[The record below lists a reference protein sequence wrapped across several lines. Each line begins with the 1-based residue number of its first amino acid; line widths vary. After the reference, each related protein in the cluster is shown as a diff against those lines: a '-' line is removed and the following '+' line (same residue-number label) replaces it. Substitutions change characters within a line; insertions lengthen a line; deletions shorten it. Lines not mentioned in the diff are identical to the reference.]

1 MEGQMKNRRYFFSAF
16 LAALVAGIFF
26 AHAARAQTLQSLHAA
41 GKTEGE
47 VTIWSPNSEIM
58 EFQVP
63 AFKKQFPGIQVNFF
77 EIRPSDSVARI
88 IAEAKQGI
96 VSLDIGTGRYAA
108 VAPLIERDLI
118 QGYDDWTKIFKE
130 LNPAAVSSDGKFLA
144 NGDNVFILG
153 YNTNLVK
160 PEEAPATWE
169 DLLAPK
175 WKGKVLIEPRGV
187 AFAYL
192 GLVWG
197 EEKMVAYVRRLK
209 EQVGSFV
216 KGGTTVAQQLAA
228 GAGHLAIGAY
238 SYKILQLKKDG
249 APVDYSK
256 KVSPIAA
263 TGQDIF
269 VMKGAKHPSA
279 ARLLVGWLASKD
291 GQRIMESQAFK
302 GSMIPGSSYITM
314 VEAERNNVRVVR
326 EDLQNYKKAD
336 SLGRVAAKAMGV
348 FK

>member
-1 MEGQMKNRRYFFSAF
+1 MKNPGNLFSAF
-16 LAALVAGIFF
+16 LAALVLAIPF
-26 AHAARAQTLQSLHAA
+26 AHAAHAQTLQSLYAA
-41 GKTEGE
+41 AKSDGE

-108 VAPLIERDLI
+108 VTPLIERDLI

-130 LNPAAVSSDGKFLA
+130 LIPAAVSPEGKFLA
-144 NGDNVFILG
+144 NGDNVFVLA
-153 YNTNLVK
+153 YNSNLVK
-160 PEEAPATWE
+160 TEEVPATWE

-175 WKGKVLIEPRGV
+175 WKGKILVEPRGV

-197 EEKMVAYVRRLK
+197 EEKMVAYVRKLK

-216 KGGTTVAQQLAA
+216 KGGTAVAQQLAA
-228 GAGHLAIGAY
+228 GAGHLAVGAY
-238 SYKILQLKKDG
+238 SYKILQLKNDG

-269 VMKGAKHPSA
+269 VMKGAKRPNA
-279 ARLLVGWLASKD
+279 ARLLVGWLGSKD
-291 GQRIMESQAFK
+291 GQRIMESRAFK
-302 GSMIPGSSYITM
+302 GSMIPGSSYVAM
-314 VEAERNNVRVVR
+314 VEAEKNNVQIVR
-326 EDLQNYKKAD
+326 EDLHNYKKAD
-336 SLGRVAAKAMGV
+336 SMGRVAAKAMGV

>member
-1 MEGQMKNRRYFFSAF
+1 MKNRRYLFPAF
-16 LAALVAGIFF
+16 LAALVF
-26 AHAARAQTLQSLHAA
+26 ATFPVHAAYAQPLQSLYAA
-41 GKTEGE
+41 AKTEGE

-88 IAEAKQGI
+88 IAEANQGI

-108 VAPLIERDLI
+108 VSPLIARDLI
-118 QGYDDWTKIFKE
+118 QSYDDWTKIFKG
-130 LNPAAVSSDGKFLA
+130 LNPSAISPDGKFLA
-144 NGDNVFILG
+144 NGDNVFVLA

-160 PEEAPATWE
+160 PEEAPRSWD

-175 WKGKVLIEPRGV
+175 WKGKILIEPRGV
-187 AFAYL
+187 AFAYM

-197 EEKMVAYVRRLK
+197 EEKMVAYVRNLK

-228 GAGHLAIGAY
+228 GAGHLAVGAY
-238 SYKILQLKKDG
+238 SYKILQLKSDG
-249 APVDYSK
+249 GPVDYSK
-256 KVSPIAA
+256 TASPLAA

-269 VMKGAKHPSA
+269 VMKGAKHPNA
-279 ARLLVGWLASKD
+279 AKLLVGWLASKD

-302 GSMIPGSSYITM
+302 GSMIPGSSYVTM
-314 VEAERNNVRVVR
+314 VEAEKNNVRVVR